1 MAAFCIPTVKGVIVV
16 RADLVLID
24 GNVLTMDSS
33 QPSAEAVA
41 VKKDRIVK
49 VGTNEE
55 INSWIGDDTKVID
68 LQGRTVVPGLIDSHI
83 HVADFGKFL
92 MWIDLKNVTSIEEMQ
107 RRIRERAQKI
117 SKERWIIGSGWDQTR
132 FAEKRYPNRRDLDE
146 ASPNNPVIL
155 YHQCGRVC
163 VVNSKALELA
173 GVTKETRAPSG
184 GEIEK
189 DTESGEP
196 TGILR
201 ETATDLVWKTI
212 PEPSEEE
219 LVEGASLACKKIVE
233 AGVTTVHWIATSS
246 AEISVIQKVCS
257 ENKLPLHVYPIVP
270 ANLLDQINSSGSNK
284 DGNLGVKVFVDGSLA
299 AHTAALREP
308 YSDDPASKGELLY
321 SQEELDALVMKVHKA
336 NFRLIMHALGDQAI
350 DMALSAIEK
359 AFMEVPRN
367 DHRFR
372 LEHASVLNKEL
383 IQRIKELG
391 MIVSVQ
397 PKCVI
402 TEFSVWSAVERLG
415 SERARWLYPIKTLI
429 KEGIRVAGGSDCPM
443 EPISPLQGIQA
454 AVTRQFFPE
463 EQISVDEAL
472 RMYTVNA
479 AYASFEETVK
489 GSIEEGKLADLTVL
503 SADPKKTPSSKIGD
517 INVDMTIVGGKVVYQ
532 S

>member
-1 MAAFCIPTVKGVIVV
+1 VW
-16 RADLVLID
+16 ADLVLMD
-24 GNVLTMDSS
+24 GNVLTMGSS

-55 INSWIGDDTKVID
+55 IRRWIGDDTKVID
-68 LQGRTVVPGLIDSHI
+68 LQGRTVVPGLTDSHI
-83 HVADFGKFL
+83 HVGDFGKFL
-92 MWIDLKNVTSIEEMQ
+92 MWIDLKDADSIQEMQ

-117 SKERWIIGSGWDQTR
+117 SKERWIIGSGWDQAR

-146 ASPNNPVIL
+146 ASPDNPVIL

-184 GEIEK
+184 GKIEK
-189 DTESGEP
+189 AAESGEP

-201 ETATDLVWKTI
+201 EKATDLVWKTI

-219 LVEGASLACKKIVE
+219 VMEGASLACKKIVE
-233 AGVTTVHWIATSS
+233 AGVTSIHWIVTSS
-246 AEISVIQKVCS
+246 TEVQIIQRLRA
-257 ENKLPLHVYPIVP
+257 ENKLPLHVYTIIP
-270 ANLLDQINSSGSNK
+270 ANLLDQTNSSGSGDNN
-284 DGNLGVKVFVDGSLA
+284 DRNLGVKVFVDGSLA

-308 YSDDPASKGELLY
+308 YSDDPESKGQLLY
-321 SQEELDALVMKVHKA
+321 SQHEMDALVAKAHKA
-336 NFRLIMHALGDQAI
+336 NFRLVMHAMGDQAI
-350 DMALSAIEK
+350 NITLTAIEK
-359 AFMEVPRN
+359 ALREAPRK
-367 DHRFR
+367 DHRYR
-372 LEHASVLNKEL
+372 LEHASVLNSEL

-391 MIVSVQ
+391 MMVSVQ
-397 PKCVI
+397 PKCVLS
-402 TEFSVWSAVERLG
+402 EFSVWSAVERLG
-415 SERARWLYPIKTLI
+415 SERARWLYPLKTLI

-443 EPISPLQGIQA
+443 EPLSPLQGIQA

-463 EQISVDEAL
+463 EQITVDEAL
-472 RMYTVNA
+472 RMYTINA

-503 SADPKKTPSSKIGD
+503 SGDPTAVPPSKIGD
-517 INVDMTIVGGKVVYQ
+517 IKVKMTIIGGKVVYQ
-532 S
+532 K